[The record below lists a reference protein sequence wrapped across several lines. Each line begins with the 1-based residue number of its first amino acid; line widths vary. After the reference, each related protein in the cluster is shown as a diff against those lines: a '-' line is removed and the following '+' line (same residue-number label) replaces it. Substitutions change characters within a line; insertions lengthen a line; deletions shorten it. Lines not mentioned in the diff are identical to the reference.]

1 MQAHTQAEFKASIN
15 EGIVAA
21 DDKEGGG
28 WLPLMCKSNGN
39 GKAVFY
45 VDGTLRRGKTCKV
58 IRYRHNFETEPWSR
72 HVVQLHGETFPFL
85 VVGCACLTSH
95 HRARLSLAPVEGID
109 VPCRPRTFV
118 RSLGYVGSFLRE
130 YGSAA
135 DLLHSLSKRTENS
148 LLETVCAPGQRASAG
163 YAQRGSFV
171 PSSAVGNLDTSHV
184 PLNET
189 QREAV
194 MRLTGGLDIIVGP
207 PGEID
212 MLELKSTRRRR
223 TSETVMMIVVSY
235 YREQIFRCCV

>member
-15 EGIVAA
+15 EGIVTA
-21 DDKEGGG
+21 DSKEGGG
-28 WLPLMCKSNGN
+28 WLPLTCKSNGN
-39 GKAVFY
+39 GKVVY
-45 VDGTLRRGKTCKV
+45 HIDDNPRRGKTRK
-58 IRYRHNFETEPWSR
+58 IIHQRHNFETEPWSR
-72 HVVQLHGETFPFL
+72 HVVQMHGETSPFL
-85 VVGCACLTSH
+85 VVECACLKDR
-95 HRARLSLAPVEGID
+95 HRARLLLAPVEGID
-109 VPCRPRTFV
+109 FPCRSRTFV

-135 DLLHSLSKRTENS
+135 DLLDSLKKGRRNA

-163 YAQRGSFV
+163 HAQRGSFV

-207 PGEID
+207 PGELDI
-212 MLELKSTRRRR
+212 LELKSTRRRR
-223 TSETVMMIVVSY
+223 ASETVMMIVVSC
-235 YREQIFRCCV
+235 REQIFRCCV